1 MNRSARFYLILLSCI
16 VLLSAIRSGLF
27 FSYYLLNPTHFI
39 TLFCENKTDVK
50 KHCNGKCFLARIS
63 SENTSEQTDVKFDF
77 TKLQTE
83 VFYMEVPS
91 FVSFSTESLI
101 DIFLFYYQYPFWK
114 NVSREVSRPPML

>member
-1 MNRSARFYLILLSCI
+1 VNRSARFYLILLSCI

-91 FVSFSTESLI
+91 FVPFSTE
-101 DIFLFYYQYPFWK
+101 FLLKNSPFYYRYPFWE
-114 NVSREVSRPPML
+114 NVSREVLRPPML